1 MWQPVKQLCK
11 LGNVGRFFNPRP
23 RNLAGS
29 FFAACEWLVKKIIL
43 TVLKTHNDRLLLRH
57 FTDIAAKYAVV
68 FYAYIA
74 IFAAQTAGKH
84 FNSRNKTA
92 AFTLTITPKGT
103 EPLPYILTR
112 TSGCPTF
119 RPSISYRMYI
129 MNLPAIY

>member
-1 MWQPVKQLCK
+1 MWLPVKQHCK
-11 LGNVGRFFNPRP
+11 VVKVGRLFCLRP
-23 RNLAGS
+23 RYLAGS
-29 FFAACEWLVKKIIL
+29 FFAAGEWLVKKIIL

-84 FNSRNKTA
+84 FNSKITPV
-92 AFTLTITPKGT
+92 AFTLTFTQKGT

-112 TSGCPTF
+112 KSGCHTF
-119 RPSISYRMYI
+119 RPSISYRIYI
-129 MNLPAIY
+129 MNLPAIF